1 MQFHAYWG
9 GEMLPNEVFKTM
21 KLAVASSA
29 VSPFNRGNTVLN
41 NQLMLKVLM
50 QIEYHSYFT
59 WTFVL

>member
-1 MQFHAYWG
+1 
-9 GEMLPNEVFKTM
+9 MLRNEVFKTM

-29 VSPFNRGNTVLN
+29 VSPFSRGNTVLN
-41 NQLMLKVLM
+41 NQLTLKVLM